1 MKKTLKNVTKKALD
15 NAASGKGTTAIGTI
29 IGVAAALTP
38 VLPISPVIGAAI
50 GALALI
56 FGVGKNKTEDK

>member
-1 MKKTLKNVTKKALD
+1 MSKIKKICKKAID
-15 NAASGKGTTAIGTI
+15 NAKEGKGTTVIGTV

-56 FGVGKNKTEDK
+56 FGVGKKSEDK